1 MKGLAIGI
9 VALMVVL
16 LLVARRGN
24 IKDGRGG
31 TGDGG

>member
-16 LLVARRGN
+16 LLVARKFN
-24 IKDGRGG
+24 IKAGRRGE
-31 TGDGG
+31 DV